1 MNLGCLMRS
10 VGSWAGRAMVAAS
23 LLWVAVSAA
32 PAQTSVTATNNQGST
47 TATVTATPPTTG
59 AAPNGASGG
68 GNTVTTETVVRV
80 QVTSPLPAPA
90 PVKQRLIAIFIKNR
104 ADKTLDEK
112 VGSLEELLTAK
123 LAGTFADKEL
133 PVSIVSREDV
143 LNAVSTFAD
152 QGANKGDEKLAGAE
166 LDKLLSN
173 NTSAVRL
180 SQTLNADY
188 LLMVT
193 ITQFSRD
200 VKAFDGYG
208 VTTVNVE
215 DKMGLSYKTLD
226 GTTGGTIDGGTVES
240 THRRRLS
247 KESVQGLTVANEL
260 LSDASTKI
268 SSKVSDRLAKT
279 LQRAP
284 ATDVAK
290 VNLTVIAT
298 LQGTTLPEIVK
309 NDKGQWVVGEGRY
322 AIAALNASVDLDGFT
337 LGSAPG
343 TFSIPKGTHKISIN
357 RQGCDNYDKTLLIN
371 NDMKL
376 EVPLRMTD
384 AEFVRH
390 LTQIAFLQELKQGA
404 ALTEGQVNVLNGTAE
419 YLRNS
424 HMRVDATN
432 MPTTMVNVNQQGVT
446 TVNQNT
452 NTAASFW
459 TKP

>member
-1 MNLGCLMRS
+1 MISGSLMRS
-10 VGSWAGRAMVAAS
+10 VGSLAGRTMVAAS
-23 LLWVAVSAA
+23 LIIGAIAGPVW
-32 PAQTSVTATNNQGST
+32 AQNSVTATSNQGST
-47 TATVTATPPTTG
+47 TATVTATPPTATS
-59 AAPNGASGG
+59 PGG
-68 GNTVTTETVVRV
+68 TNTVTTETVVRV
-80 QVTSPLPAPA
+80 QVTSPVPAPA
-90 PVKQRLIAIFIKNR
+90 PAKQRLIAIFIKNR

-123 LAGTFADKEL
+123 LAGVFADKEL

-152 QGANKGDEKLAGAE
+152 QGANKGDDKLAGAE

-247 KESVQGLTVANEL
+247 KESVQGLTIANEL

-322 AIAALNASVDLDGFT
+322 AIAALNASVDINGFT

-343 TFSIPKGTHKISIN
+343 TFAIPKGTHKISVN

-371 NDMKL
+371 SDMKL

-384 AEFVRH
+384 AEFLRH
-390 LTQIAFLQELKQGA
+390 LTQIGFLQDLKQGA

-419 YLRNS
+419 FLRKS
-424 HMRVDATN
+424 HMRIDATN

-446 TVNQNT
+446 SVNQNT
-452 NTAASFW
+452 NTANSFW
-459 TKP
+459 AKP